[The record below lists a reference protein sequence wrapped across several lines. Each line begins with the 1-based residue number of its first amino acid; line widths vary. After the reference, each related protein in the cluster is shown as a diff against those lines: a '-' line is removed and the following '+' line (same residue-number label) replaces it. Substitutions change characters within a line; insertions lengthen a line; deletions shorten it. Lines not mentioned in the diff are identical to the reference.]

1 MVLLGENFGSKGS
14 ETKGKQQALSS
25 ENFTIFHALHEVMV
39 KKEEK
44 RSIRRKFLR
53 KIGIGK

>member
-1 MVLLGENFGSKGS
+1 LAAKSS
-14 ETKGKQQALSS
+14 EKKGKQQALGS

-44 RSIRRKFLR
+44 VPIRGRVLR